1 MSKIFPVLLALLVV
15 SKIIGGGDFSQRS
28 EEDRNSPDI
37 VSRGKP
43 VDMLPRH
50 KFIPNIEFIKG
61 FEDISRL
68 GCLHCHS

>member
-1 MSKIFPVLLALLVV
+1 VSKIFPVLLALLV

-37 VSRGKP
+37 VSGGKP
-43 VDMLPRH
+43 VDMLSRH
-50 KFIPNIEFIKG
+50 KFIPNFEFIKG
-61 FEDISRL
+61 FEETSRL